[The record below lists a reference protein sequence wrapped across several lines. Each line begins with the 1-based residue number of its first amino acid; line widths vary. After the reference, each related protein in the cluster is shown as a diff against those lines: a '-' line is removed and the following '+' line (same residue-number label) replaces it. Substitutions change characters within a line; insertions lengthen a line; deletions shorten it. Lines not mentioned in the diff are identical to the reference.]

1 MRLITNWSKNMRLNI
16 HFLSAIHSNIKR
28 FSIPYVFILP
38 AVLLIF
44 GVSFYPVLYAIQR
57 SLYETRY
64 LELTKFIGL
73 GNYIRFFAQTAGRS
87 NILTSL
93 VFTFG
98 TLMLSLPIGLGL
110 ALLLNTKV
118 RGLVFFR
125 TILLLPWVVS
135 MAVTALLW
143 GWIYNPLYGPINYL
157 LFVFGRASI
166 DFLGNPKYAM
176 PSLIL
181 SNVWRTYPLAMVLFL
196 AALQTIPPRLYEA
209 ARVDGATRIQM
220 FSYIT
225 LPMIQ
230 PTMLITVIM
239 LSSHYFNMVTQ
250 ILFLTDGT
258 PLGKTEVLSLR
269 LFHELFISWRVG
281 FAASIGILIV
291 IFNVLF
297 SLLYIKLLRREES

>member
-1 MRLITNWSKNMRLNI
+1 M
-16 HFLSAIHSNIKR
+16 
-28 FSIPYVFILP
+28 LP
-38 AVLLIF
+38 AALLVF
-44 GVSFYPVLYAIQR
+44 GVSLYPMLYAIQR
-57 SLYETRY
+57 SLCETRY
-64 LELTKFIGL
+64 LELTKFVGL
-73 GNYIRFFAQTAGRS
+73 GNYIQFFSDAAGRN

-98 TLMLSLPIGLGL
+98 TLILSVPIGLGL
-110 ALLLNTKV
+110 ALLLNTKIW
-118 RGLVFFR
+118 GIVFFR

-157 LFVFGRASI
+157 LSVLGGAGI

-181 SNVWRTYPLAMVLFL
+181 SNVWRTYPLAMVLLL
-196 AALQTIPPRLYEA
+196 AALQTIPPNLYEA
-209 ARVDGATRIQM
+209 ARVDGANRIQM
-220 FSYIT
+220 FRYVT

-230 PTMLITVIM
+230 PTILITVIM

-269 LFHELFISWRVG
+269 LFHELFISWKVG

-291 IFNVLF
+291 IFNILF
-297 SLLYIKLLRREES
+297 TLLYIKLLRREES